1 MCIHTTQCL
10 IKFITMASD
19 RYSRQIV
26 LPQLGKA
33 GQEKLNRAR
42 VLIVGLGG
50 LGCPAAQYLAAAGVR
65 TLGLVD
71 HDIVQV
77 SNLHRQILYGE
88 ADVGLSKVGVA
99 EYRLLHLNP
108 GAEIKTFAEK
118 FTPENAE
125 RIAFHYD
132 LLLDCTDN
140 FAARY
145 AINSYCTAQK
155 KVNVFASLYRFE
167 GFLTVFDANIDAGC
181 YRCLYPE
188 SSESVQNCSEAGVIG
203 VLPGIIGAMQALEA
217 IKIITGAG
225 EVLNRHA
232 LVYDGL
238 TQSSRKIRRSK
249 NAGCP
254 VCDFAP
260 V

>member
-1 MCIHTTQCL
+1 MSTHNELQ
-10 IKFITMASD
+10 
-19 RYSRQIV
+19 RYSRQLV
-26 LPQLGKA
+26 LPQLGKT
-33 GQEKLNRAR
+33 GQQKLHSAR
-42 VLIVGLGG
+42 VLIVGMGG
-50 LGCPAAQYLAAAGVR
+50 LGCPAAQYLAAAGVGHI
-65 TLGLVD
+65 GLVD
-71 HDIVQV
+71 HDTVQV

-88 ADVGLSKVGVA
+88 ADVGHAKVSVA
-99 EYRLLHLNP
+99 EHRLLHLNP
-108 GAEIKTFAEK
+108 EAEIKTFAKK
-118 FTPENAE
+118 FTPETAE
-125 RIAFHYD
+125 RLASPYD

-140 FAARY
+140 FAARH
-145 AINSYCTAQK
+145 AINGYCTAQK

-167 GFLTVFDANIDAGC
+167 GFLTVFDATIDAGC

-203 VLPGIIGAMQALEA
+203 VLPGIMGAMQALEA

-238 TQSSRKIRRSK
+238 TQSSRKIGRAK

-254 VCDFAP
+254 VCAKD
-260 V
+260 

>member
-1 MCIHTTQCL
+1 MNDQQ
-10 IKFITMASD
+10 
-19 RYSRQIV
+19 RYTRQII
-26 LPQLGKA
+26 LPQIGAA
-33 GQEKLNRAR
+33 GQQKLHDAR
-42 VLIVGLGG
+42 VLIIGMGG
-50 LGCPAAQYLAAAGVR
+50 LGCPAAQYLAAAGIGHI
-65 TLGLVD
+65 GLVD
-71 HDIVQV
+71 HDVVQV

-88 ADVGLSKVGVA
+88 ADVGLSKAGVA
-99 EYRLLHLNP
+99 EHRLLHLNP
-108 GAEIKTFAEK
+108 EAEIKTFTEK
-118 FTPENAE
+118 FTPESAE
-125 RIAFHYD
+125 RLASPYD

-145 AINSYCTAQK
+145 AINGYCAAQK

-167 GFLTVFDANIDAGC
+167 GFLTVFDATIDAGC
-181 YRCLYPE
+181 YRCLYPQ

-203 VLPGIIGAMQALEA
+203 VLPGIMGAMQALEA
-217 IKIITGAG
+217 IKVLIGAG
-225 EVLNRHA
+225 EILNQHA

-260 V
+260 E